1 MENNT
6 KLLADYSADE
16 KTAYLR
22 AIASLATADRS
33 ASPEEIEYLT
43 ALSTEAGLSSSETD
57 TILESARE
65 EREDS
70 LAVSLVILKN
80 SELRFSLLADL
91 LHFANTD
98 QNYSAEERSN
108 VQEIASFLNVSPDQ
122 YAALDQFVEETK
134 DKSITPEET
143 QQPNF
148 LAGTG
153 ILEKLKASG
162 IDFSSL
168 TKGLLG
174 TLAPLILGK
183 VLGGRRSSGSGLGGG
198 LGSLISGL
206 ARGRSG
212 GSGGGGLLGNI
223 LSQLTR

>member
-1 MENNT
+1 MNT
-6 KLLADYSADE
+6 LLQNYSSEE

-22 AIASLATADRS
+22 AISSLATADRS
-33 ASPEEIEYLT
+33 ASEEEIEYLT
-43 ALSTEAGLSSSETD
+43 ELSAKAGLSGPEIDS
-57 TILESARE
+57 ILESARE

-70 LAVSLVILKN
+70 LAISLGMLKS
-80 SELRFSLLADL
+80 SELRFSLIADL
-91 LHFANTD
+91 IHFANVD
-98 QNYSAEERSN
+98 QNYSAEERVN
-108 VQEIASFLNVSPDQ
+108 VEKIAEFLNVSQEQ
-122 YAALDQFVEETK
+122 YSALDQFVDHTK
-134 DKSITPEET
+134 DKTVTPEEVN
-143 QQPNF
+143 QPSF

-153 ILEKLKASG
+153 IQEKLKAAG
-162 IDFSSL
+162 IDLGSL

-183 VLGGRRSSGSGLGGG
+183 VLGGRSSGGGIPGLGSGG

-212 GSGGGGLLGNI
+212 SSGSGGLLGNI